1 MNVLG
6 ADSSLRLCLFVKR
19 LNVVPLHMIISLN
32 ASVQY
37 PSASLILSLCCYNFT
52 LKKCHAKVS
61 QISSEPD
68 NIFAGRSW
76 FTAGLQPLAKCL
88 IFLRMKPLGYIVCC
102 CPTIN
107 ANEDIRAPRSNTY
120 CLILTEYEVVH
131 QALSSPLSIVP
142 RTKSCSGHHYR
153 M

>member
-6 ADSSLRLCLFVKR
+6 AGSSLRLCLFVKR

-32 ASVQY
+32 AFVQY
-37 PSASLILSLCCYNFT
+37 PFASLILSLCCYNFT

-76 FTAGLQPLAKCL
+76 LLAGLQPLAKCFIL
-88 IFLRMKPLGYIVCC
+88 LQMKTPGC
-102 CPTIN
+102 
-107 ANEDIRAPRSNTY
+107 
-120 CLILTEYEVVH
+120 ILCMPHKWTREF
-131 QALSSPLSIVP
+131 
-142 RTKSCSGHHYR
+142 
-153 M
+153 

>member
-76 FTAGLQPLAKCL
+76 LLAGLQPLAKCFIL
-88 IFLRMKPLGYIVCC
+88 LRMKPLAVFSACLTSGRVNSKNC

-120 CLILTEYEVVH
+120 CLILTECEVVRP
-131 QALSSPLSIVP
+131 ALSSPRP
-142 RTKSCSGHHYR
+142 
-153 M
+153 

>member
-1 MNVLG
+1 MPMNVLA
-6 ADSSLRLCLFVKR
+6 ADSSLGLCLFVKR

-88 IFLRMKPLGYIVCC
+88 IFLRMKPPGYIVCC

-120 CLILTEYEVVH
+120 CLILTECEVVRP
-131 QALSSPLSIVP
+131 ALSSPRP
-142 RTKSCSGHHYR
+142 
-153 M
+153 

>member
-1 MNVLG
+1 MLSFNLRVVLHSRSSLMPMNFLG
-6 ADSSLRLCLFVKR
+6 ADSSLRFCLFVKR

-68 NIFAGRSW
+68 NIFAGCSW
-76 FTAGLQPLAKCL
+76 FLAGLQPLAKCF
-88 IFLRMKPLGYIVCC
+88 IFLRMKLPGCIVYM
-102 CPTIN
+102 
-107 ANEDIRAPRSNTY
+107 PRKWTR
-120 CLILTEYEVVH
+120 EF
-131 QALSSPLSIVP
+131 
-142 RTKSCSGHHYR
+142 
-153 M
+153 

>member
-6 ADSSLRLCLFVKR
+6 ADSSLRLRLFVKR
-19 LNVVPLHMIISLN
+19 LNVVLLHMIISLN

-68 NIFAGRSW
+68 NIFAGCSW
-76 FTAGLQPLAKCL
+76 FLAGLQPLAKCF
-88 IFLRMKPLGYIVCC
+88 IFLRMRLPGCQSSAYLVSGRVNSKNC

-120 CLILTEYEVVH
+120 CLILTECEVVRP
-131 QALSSPLSIVP
+131 ALSSPRP
-142 RTKSCSGHHYR
+142 
-153 M
+153 